1 MAPCYA
7 SPRSVQRLL
16 RTFLVSGIK
25 NKPPRSH
32 TPETMTGCV
41 AYPDA
46 VARTHRGAEA
56 SSGARPSLWLF
67 FGRLVGR
74 YNPPHTKAHRTL
86 GPTPK
91 RRTGREA
98 HRKVV
103 LTHLEGRLRA
113 TALYGTAAGVVQR
126 QPRPCPAALAI
137 RTGLLGRL
145 RPLQRKGERAAKLL
159 CLYRTCSL
167 YRSTKWPLGRPSG
180 YIGRPAPSVRL
191 DV

>member
-1 MAPCYA
+1 MQDIT
-7 SPRSVQRLL
+7 SVAQKWDIWRLATPVHEVSSG
-16 RTFLVSGIK
+16 TFGPFLSRVKGSFQ
-25 NKPPRSH
+25 PPRSH

-41 AYPDA
+41 AYPDR
-46 VARTHRGAEA
+46 VARTHIGAEA

-86 GPTPK
+86 GPTTR

-113 TALYGTAAGVVQR
+113 TALYGT
-126 QPRPCPAALAI
+126 
-137 RTGLLGRL
+137 
-145 RPLQRKGERAAKLL
+145 
-159 CLYRTCSL
+159 
-167 YRSTKWPLGRPSG
+167 
-180 YIGRPAPSVRL
+180 
-191 DV
+191 